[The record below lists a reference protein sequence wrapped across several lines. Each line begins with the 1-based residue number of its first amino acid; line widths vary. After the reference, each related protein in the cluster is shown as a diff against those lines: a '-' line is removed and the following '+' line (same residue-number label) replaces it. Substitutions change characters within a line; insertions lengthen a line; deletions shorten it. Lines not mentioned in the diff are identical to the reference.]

1 MTNLVA
7 AMPALGVAELRLL
20 IFIATYLLIA
30 VQQVPGLKLNRP
42 AASLLGAVAMVTIG
56 GLPLPDAYAAID
68 LDVIVFLLGVLLL
81 AAHLELGGFFE
92 WAAERIIER
101 MPSPHALLAA
111 VVAVSGLLS
120 AFFINDTIC
129 LVLTP
134 LLIAALRP
142 LGLRPL
148 PFVLAI
154 ALASNVGSAMAITG
168 NPQNMLIGIA
178 SGISYARFM
187 AMLALPALGGL
198 AIVYFVLAR
207 VHRADLTMSLADRR
221 AAVPVALDRPLVTR
235 ALVIFGAA
243 LVGWLAGLPL
253 PLVAITAG
261 AVMLAVAGRNPA
273 DAFAR
278 VEWSLLLFFAAIFIV
293 MRGVR
298 DIPLVVSLTSSA
310 AAELGGNPWRDA
322 GVVSAAML
330 ALSNLVSNV
339 PAVVLWLPVV
349 PALPSADFIWLV
361 IAMSATFAG
370 NLTLLG
376 SMANLI
382 VAERAE
388 SRGVRVGFGDYLR
401 VGIPVTLLTLVWGVA
416 TLVLASRLA
425 GIA

>member
-1 MTNLVA
+1 MSQETI
-7 AMPALGVAELRLL
+7 RLA
-20 IFIATYLLIA
+20 IFVVTYLLIA
-30 VQQVPGLKLNRP
+30 VQQAPGLRLNRP

-92 WAAERIIER
+92 WAAERVIER
-101 MPSPHALLAA
+101 MSSPRSLLAA
-111 VVAVSGLLS
+111 VVTVSGILS
-120 AFFINDTIC
+120 AFFVNDTIC

-148 PFVLAI
+148 PYILAI

-168 NPQNMLIGIA
+168 NPQNMLIGVA
-178 SGISYARFM
+178 SGISYARFL
-187 AMLALPALGGL
+187 AMLAAPALGGL
-198 AIVYFVLAR
+198 VIVYLVLAR
-207 VHRADLTMSLADRR
+207 VHRADLAAPLAGRR
-221 AAVPVALDRPLVTR
+221 AAVPVALDRPLVIR
-235 ALVIFGAA
+235 ALVIFGGA
-243 LVGWLAGLPL
+243 LAGWLAGLPL
-253 PLVAITAG
+253 PLVAIAAG
-261 AVMLAVAGRNPA
+261 AIMVAAAKRDPA
-273 DAFAR
+273 EAFAR

-298 DIPLVVSLTSSA
+298 DLPLVVGLTSSA
-310 AAELGGNPWRDA
+310 AAELGGEQWRDA
-322 GVVSAAML
+322 GIISLAML

-339 PAVVLWLPVV
+339 PAVVLWLPIV
-349 PALPSADFIWLV
+349 PPGADFVWLV

-370 NLTLLG
+370 NLTLFG

-382 VAERAE
+382 VAERAQA
-388 SRGVRVGFGDYLR
+388 RGVHLGFGAYLR
-401 VGIPVTLLTLVWGVA
+401 VGIPITLLTLLWGIV

-425 GIA
+425 A